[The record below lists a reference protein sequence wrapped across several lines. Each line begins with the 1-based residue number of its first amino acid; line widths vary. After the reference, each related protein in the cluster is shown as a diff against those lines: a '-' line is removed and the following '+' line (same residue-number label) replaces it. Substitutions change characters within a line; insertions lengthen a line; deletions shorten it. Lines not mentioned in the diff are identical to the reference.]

1 MSRVKDKT
9 LVQDGRRSL
18 EWTCD
23 KMPILAKI
31 WERFKKEKPL
41 AGIAVGVAMHVE
53 QKTGILLKTL
63 QSAGA
68 EVSAASCNPLTTDD
82 AVAVALAEEMDVFA
96 WSGQRRMRSTTN
108 ASGRFFSC
116 RFRGI
121 LWRARFGGS
130 VTVA

>member
-41 AGIAVGVAMHVE
+41 AGIAVGVAIHVE
-53 QKTGILLKTL
+53 QKTGILLKTPQVGSSVVASVGSFGEPDL
-63 QSAGA
+63 AG
-68 EVSAASCNPLTTDD
+68 
-82 AVAVALAEEMDVFA
+82 
-96 WSGQRRMRSTTN
+96 R
-108 ASGRFFSC
+108 
-116 RFRGI
+116 
-121 LWRARFGGS
+121 
-130 VTVA
+130 